1 MIGITSYGAY
11 IPRLRLERPAIYQAM
26 GWFAP
31 AIVMVAQGTRS
42 MCNWD
47 EDPVTMAVEA
57 ARSCLEDADRKQID
71 ALFLASTTLPF
82 ADRLNAGIVS
92 TALNLRDDIMASDFT
107 SSQKAGTTALL
118 AALDAVRGGE
128 KRSVLVSS
136 ADKRETRP
144 AGFYEMWFGDGA
156 ASLAVGESD
165 VIAEY
170 KGSFTVTR
178 DFAGHYRGR
187 HKRFD
192 YTWEE
197 RWIRDEGYSKI
208 IPEAV
213 GGLLKKTNTSM
224 DAVDTLVFPCF
235 FKAEHKKIAA
245 KLGAEGKAADNL
257 HEVCG
262 ETGCA
267 HPLLMLASVLD
278 EAEPGQRII
287 VAGFGQ
293 GCDAMLFETTQN
305 IRKVQARKPFA
316 ATEANREVT
325 NNYNRFLV
333 FRDLVE
339 PDMGI
344 RAEAETQ
351 TAMTTLYR
359 RREMLLGLVGGKCT
373 ACGTPQFP
381 KSEVCVNPNCLARR
395 TQEDYAYSE
404 IPAKVKTFTGD
415 MLAVSLDPPHIYG
428 MIQFEGG
435 GRFMADFTDC
445 KLEEI
450 RVGLPVRMV
459 FRKRGEDKKR
469 GFVNYF
475 WKATPIPGAVEEV
488 AAEMD
493 KLRFDGQ
500 VAIIT
505 GAGGGLGRAYALAL
519 ARRGAAVVV
528 NDLGGS
534 RDGSGGGSAAPAQQV
549 VDEIQGTGG
558 RAVASYDNVADAQGG
573 ENIVKTALDTYGR
586 VDILINNAGILRDKS
601 FLKMTP
607 ENWQAVMAV
616 HLNGAYNVTRP
627 AMAAMRENG
636 YGRILMTT
644 SAAGLYGNFGQSNY
658 SAAKMALVG
667 LANTLKLEGRKY
679 NIKVNTIAPL
689 AASRLTEDI
698 MPPDVFDMMKP
709 ELVVPM
715 ALYLVSDEC
724 PDSGNIYNAGMGYF
738 NRAAILTGPAA
749 RIADGESPPT
759 PEMIAAGFSRIN
771 DMEGAKEQD
780 DLNAAL
786 MEMMTPAGDG
796 K

>member
-1 MIGITSYGAY
+1 MIGLTSYGAY
-11 IPRLRLERPAIYQAM
+11 IPRLRLERSAIYQAM

-57 ARSCLEDADRKQID
+57 ARSCLSETDRKRID

-107 SSQKAGTTALL
+107 ASQKAGTTAVLS
-118 AALDAVRGGE
+118 ALDAVRAGE
-128 KRSVLVSS
+128 KRSVLVTC

-156 ASLAVGESD
+156 ASLTIGETD
-165 VIAEY
+165 VIAEH

-178 DFAGHYRGR
+178 DFTGYYRGR

-213 GGLLKKTNTSM
+213 GGLLRKTNTSM
-224 DAVDTLVFPCF
+224 DDVDTLIFPCF
-235 FKAEHKKIAA
+235 FTVEHKKIAA
-245 KLGAEGKAADNL
+245 KLGAEGKACDNL

-278 EAEPGQRII
+278 EAKPGQRII

-293 GCDAMLFETTQN
+293 GCDAMLFETTGN
-305 IRKVQARKPFA
+305 IRNVQARKPFA
-316 ATEANREVT
+316 ATEASREVT

-359 RREMLLGLVGGKCT
+359 RRKMLLGLVGGKCS

-381 KSEVCVNPNCLARR
+381 KSEVCVNPDCLARR
-395 TQEDYAYSE
+395 AQEDYEYSE
-404 IPAKVKTFTGD
+404 IPAKIKTYTGD

-450 RVGLPVRMV
+450 KVGLPLRMV

-475 WKATPIPGAVEEV
+475 WKATPIPDA

-493 KLRFDGQ
+493 KIRFDGR
-500 VAIIT
+500 VAIVT
-505 GAGGGLGRAYALAL
+505 GAGGGLGRVYALEL
-519 ARRGAAVVV
+519 ARRGASVVV
-528 NDLGGS
+528 NDLGGA
-534 RDGSGGGSAAPAQQV
+534 RDGSGKSSATPAQQV
-549 VDEIQGTGG
+549 VDEIQAAGG
-558 RAVASYDNVADAQGG
+558 RAIASNDNVADAEGG
-573 ENIVKTALDTYGR
+573 ENIVKTALDTFGR

-601 FLKMTP
+601 FTKMEP
-607 ENWQAVMAV
+607 EHWRAVLAV
-616 HLNGAYNVTRP
+616 HLHGAYNVTRP
-627 AMAAMRENG
+627 AFAAMRENG
-636 YGRILMTT
+636 YGRILMAT
-644 SAAGLYGNFGQSNY
+644 SAAGLYGNFGQANY
-658 SAAKMALVG
+658 SAAKTALAG
-667 LANTLKLEGRKY
+667 IANTLKLEGRKY
-679 NIKVNTIAPL
+679 NIMVNTIAPL

-698 MPPDVFDMMKP
+698 MPPDVLDMMKP

-715 ALYLVSDEC
+715 ALYLVGDTC
-724 PDSGNIYNAGMGYF
+724 PDSGKIYNAGMGYF

-749 RIADGESPPT
+749 RISDGESPPT
-759 PEMIAAGFSRIN
+759 PEMIAAGFSQIN
-771 DMEGAKEQD
+771 DMEGAKELD

-786 MEMMTPAGDG
+786 MEMMAGEENR